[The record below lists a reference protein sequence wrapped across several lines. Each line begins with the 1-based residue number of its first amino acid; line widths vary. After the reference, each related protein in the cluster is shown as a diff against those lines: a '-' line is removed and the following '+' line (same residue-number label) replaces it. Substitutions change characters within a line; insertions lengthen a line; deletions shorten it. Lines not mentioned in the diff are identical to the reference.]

1 MAARVTG
8 HAIHHSNAARMSIMS
23 PYDQERFWQ
32 LGRDARTGGTLPP
45 AYRHARE
52 VASTI
57 HDDLAEVGL
66 SNTAIRRVA
75 CALLD
80 VCVSGGSK
88 RVCGA
93 PPARQPRGENT
104 R

>member
-1 MAARVTG
+1 MCR
-8 HAIHHSNAARMSIMS
+8 N
-23 PYDQERFWQ
+23 DQEIFWQ
-32 LGRDARTGGTLPP
+32 LGRDARTGGPLPA
-45 AYRHARE
+45 AYHHARE

-57 HDDLAEVGL
+57 RDDLAEVGL

-80 VCVSGGSK
+80 VSASGGSK
-88 RVCGA
+88 RLCGA
-93 PPARQPRGENT
+93 PSARQPRGENT